1 MVPSRLADLYCSS
14 GFTARSP
21 SFYSPFGGQRS
32 EDDIT
37 HKLHDIIKTN
47 NHLKRS
53 FQSEKSLENTIDDW
67 VQVLQYHVATLVD
80 NELPGVNPSAH
91 RSGRVLKTLRQRL
104 KGKEGRIRG
113 NLMGKRVDFSSRS
126 VITPDPN
133 IGIDELG
140 VPYKIA
146 MNLTYPEIV
155 TEYNINKLYKYVRNG
170 PFKHPGAK
178 SIKRAIDGRT
188 TSLQHT
194 DLESITLSMGDV
206 VHRHLVDG
214 DTVLF
219 NRQPSLHKMSMMGT
233 N

>member
-1 MVPSRLADLYCSS
+1 
-14 GFTARSP
+14 
-21 SFYSPFGGQRS
+21 
-32 EDDIT
+32 
-37 HKLHDIIKTN
+37 
-47 NHLKRS
+47 
-53 FQSEKSLENTIDDW
+53 
-67 VQVLQYHVATLVD
+67 
-80 NELPGVNPSAH
+80 
-91 RSGRVLKTLRQRL
+91 
-104 KGKEGRIRG
+104 
-113 NLMGKRVDFSSRS
+113 
-126 VITPDPN
+126 
-133 IGIDELG
+133 
-140 VPYKIA
+140 

-219 NRQPSLHKMSMMGT
+219 NRQPSLHKMSMMGHKIKVMDYFT
-233 N
+233 FRLNVSTTKPYNADFDGDEMNMHVPQSLQTRVAESSVYICSQADYLSECSHPSYWSFPGLNAWS

>member
-1 MVPSRLADLYCSS
+1 MLTFR
-14 GFTARSP
+14 
-21 SFYSPFGGQRS
+21 
-32 EDDIT
+32 
-37 HKLHDIIKTN
+37 
-47 NHLKRS
+47 
-53 FQSEKSLENTIDDW
+53 
-67 VQVLQYHVATLVD
+67 
-80 NELPGVNPSAH
+80 
-91 RSGRVLKTLRQRL
+91 
-104 KGKEGRIRG
+104 
-113 NLMGKRVDFSSRS
+113 RS

-133 IGIDELG
+133 GIDELG

-219 NRQPSLHKMSMMGT
+219 NRQPSLHKMSMMGHKIKVMDYFT
-233 N
+233 FRLNVSTQAL